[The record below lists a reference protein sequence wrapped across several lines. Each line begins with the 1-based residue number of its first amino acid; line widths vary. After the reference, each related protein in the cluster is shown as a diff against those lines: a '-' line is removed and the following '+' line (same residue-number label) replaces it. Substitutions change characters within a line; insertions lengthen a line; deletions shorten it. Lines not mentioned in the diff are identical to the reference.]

1 METYLSHLKHKE
13 NTFSD
18 LVLAT
23 AFCLYIDWGNA
34 HNVCTAYKVMSCILY
49 LSLMSFC
56 SPMEMKESVTICT
69 QIPTDITQNDCGSF
83 TIIMVITHWLKKKK
97 NLSLLN
103 PSFPSSICFYL
114 PPLIP
119 PKSIQRDKELV
130 WTINC
135 IFRIIST

>member
-97 NLSLLN
+97 KSLFIKSLISFQHLFLS
-103 PSFPSSICFYL
+103 STTH
-114 PPLIP
+114 P
-119 PKSIQRDKELV
+119 PK
-130 WTINC
+130 IN
-135 IFRIIST
+135 TEG